1 MRNGCNKPCGAN
13 STRLT
18 ETEQFSGGRARDG
31 RDPSRT
37 DELAR
42 HVLVHEFMSI
52 YYALAGWS
60 GNRER
65 RDERTKR
72 KREKEKVRS
81 RSKIPIS
88 SKPAVRNFVPK
99 KFSQNCYAIVAAAG
113 GPGRDGRSG
122 RCSRRQRCITA
133 CRLRPAKL
141 RIVSDFVN

>member
-1 MRNGCNKPCGAN
+1 MDDLRGVVNPPPQPNATH
-13 STRLT
+13 S
-18 ETEQFSGGRARDG
+18 
-31 RDPSRT
+31 DPTQYSKQKINVVSWDT
-37 DELAR
+37 S

-72 KREKEKVRS
+72 KGKEKVRS

-99 KFSQNCYAIVAAAG
+99 NLSSEIL
-113 GPGRDGRSG
+113 
-122 RCSRRQRCITA
+122 CSYNNRHIGF
-133 CRLRPAKL
+133 LSEKPDL
-141 RIVSDFVN
+141 